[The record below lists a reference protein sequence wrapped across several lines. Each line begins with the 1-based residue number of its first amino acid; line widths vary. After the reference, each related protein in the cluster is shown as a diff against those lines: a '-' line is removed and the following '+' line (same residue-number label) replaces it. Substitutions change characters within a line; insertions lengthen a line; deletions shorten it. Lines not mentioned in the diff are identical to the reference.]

1 MKRIILMTTI
11 LSMLCLT
18 AKAQQYAPE
27 GATQLYYSY
36 YQGTG
41 YGNNLAI
48 LTVYELSGQ
57 YYLRRVKGF
66 AGMIGPVKT
75 KEDKMRRLPDVTMP
89 LSEKQLDKIRQLM
102 EDEQL
107 ATLGRACMEEEQ
119 RNIDTGYTKPS
130 DNEFVFGTSMDKSF
144 WEQTIEWPGVLTGV
158 KTKGA
163 IAFGGYS
170 DEHHQQRNSYLEA
183 VSKVNNELHDIIDK
197 YVKKNIKRLWREY
210 QAK

>member
-36 YQGTG
+36 FKGTG
-41 YGNNLAI
+41 YGNYLTI
-48 LTVYELSGQ
+48 LTVYEQSGQ
-57 YYLRRVKGF
+57 YYLRRLKGF
-66 AGMIGPVKT
+66 AGAASPVKT
-75 KEDKMRRLPDVTMP
+75 KEDKMQRLPDVTMP
-89 LSEKQLDKIRQLM
+89 LSEKQLDKIRQLIN
-102 EDEQL
+102 DSQL

-119 RNIDTGYTKPS
+119 RNIDTGYTKTS
-130 DNEFVFGTSMDKSF
+130 DNEITFGTSMDKSF
-144 WEQTIEWPGVLTGV
+144 WEQSVEWPGVLTGV

-163 IAFGGYS
+163 IAFGDYR